1 MTERDDKAGTGEG
14 TDGPVATAARYQAS
28 SGRVIVELSN
38 GAMIAFP
45 AGLVQGLEGAEADA
59 LGAVEVVDGGHV
71 LRWAGLDVYLSLLAV
86 LTDILGARALI
97 KRLAEPAMRRAERRG
112 EEDGRGKPRRR

>member
-1 MTERDDKAGTGEG
+1 MTDRDEAAAGLEMT
-14 TDGPVATAARYQAS
+14 GPVATAARYHAA

-45 AGLVQGLEGAEADA
+45 AGLVPGLEGAGADA

-71 LRWAGLDVYLSLLAV
+71 LRWVGLDVYLSLLAV

-97 KRLAEPAMRRAERRG
+97 KRLAEPAMRRAKRRG

>member
-1 MTERDDKAGTGEG
+1 MTEQDERAGTREG
-14 TDGPVATAARYQAS
+14 ADGPVATAARYHAA
-28 SGRVIVELSN
+28 SGRVIVELGN

-45 AGLVQGLEGAEADA
+45 AQLVEALAGAGPEE
-59 LGAVEVVDGGHV
+59 LGAVEVVDDGHV

-112 EEDGRGKPRRR
+112 EEDGRRKPRRR

>member
-1 MTERDDKAGTGEG
+1 MSQRDDVGGAVEGE
-14 TDGPVATAARYQAS
+14 TKPVATAARYHPA
-28 SGRVIVELSN
+28 SGRVIVELGN

-45 AGLVQGLEGAEADA
+45 AELVPGLAGADAEA
-59 LGAVEVVDGGHV
+59 LGAAEVVDDGHV

-97 KRLAEPAMRRAERRG
+97 KRLAEPAMRRTERRG
-112 EEDGRGKPRRR
+112 EDGEGRRPRRR

>member
-1 MTERDDKAGTGEG
+1 MTERDDKAGSAEG
-14 TDGPVATAARYQAS
+14 TDGPVATAARYHAA
-28 SGRVIVELSN
+28 SGRIIVELSN

-45 AGLVQGLEGAEADA
+45 ARLVAGLEAAGPDE
-59 LGAVEVVDGGHV
+59 LGAVEVVGEGHV
-71 LRWAGLDVYLSLLAV
+71 LRWPGLDVYLSLLAV

-112 EEDGRGKPRRR
+112 EEDGRRPRRR

>member
-1 MTERDDKAGTGEG
+1 MTERDDKAGSAEG
-14 TDGPVATAARYQAS
+14 TDGPVATAARYHAA

-45 AGLVQGLEGAEADA
+45 ARLVAGLEAAGPDE
-59 LGAVEVVDGGHV
+59 LGAVEVVGEGHV
-71 LRWAGLDVYLSLLAV
+71 LRWPGLDVYLSLLAV

-112 EEDGRGKPRRR
+112 EDGRRPRRR

>member
-1 MTERDDKAGTGEG
+1 MTERDEKSGIEEG
-14 TDGPVATAARYQAS
+14 ADGPVANAARYHAA

-45 AGLVQGLEGAEADA
+45 AGLVQGLEGADADA
-59 LGAVEVVDGGHV
+59 LGAVEVVDAGHV
-71 LRWAGLDVYLSLLAV
+71 LRWAGLNVYLSLLAV

-97 KRLAEPAMRRAERRG
+97 KRLAEPAIRRAERRG
-112 EEDGRGKPRRR
+112 GEDGRGKPRQR